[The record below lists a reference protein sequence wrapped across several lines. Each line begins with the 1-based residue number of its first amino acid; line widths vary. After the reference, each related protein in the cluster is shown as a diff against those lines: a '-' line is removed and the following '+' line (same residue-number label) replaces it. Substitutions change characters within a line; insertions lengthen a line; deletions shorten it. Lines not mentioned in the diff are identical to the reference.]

1 MDPSSTRFIALA
13 EASQRI
19 ASTRSRLE
27 KRKILIELLRT
38 VPPEGIASVVG
49 WLTEQ
54 PPGGATGI
62 GPSQLW
68 KMSQSGPAPAEAS
81 VTLEAVDQAMARARG
96 SARGDANAAMSEL
109 FARLTEPERQ
119 LLVGSLTGSL
129 RQGSSEGVMLP
140 AIAELAGLT
149 EAQVQRAVMV
159 KGTIARAADA
169 ILGAAA
175 ASGATPPASIELF
188 SPLAPMLASSAESLE
203 ETMTGSEALRIEWKV
218 DGVRAQVH
226 KQGDKIA
233 IYSRA
238 GNDITVG
245 CASIVDA
252 LRTVASDSLVLDGE
266 VVLENP
272 DGRARSFQ
280 DSFSVIASGVSS
292 TDGSKL
298 RVYVFDCLHE
308 GGNDLVDQPL
318 SARLERLRAV
328 ATSEL
333 CMPGIEGATAEDAA
347 RFYAD
352 ARARGHEG
360 VMVKDLGST
369 YRSSA
374 RGSAWK
380 KVKEVATVDL
390 VVLAVEPGSG
400 RRKGFLSNLH
410 LGARREDGTFCM
422 VGKTFKGLTDAM
434 LAWQTERLGSLAT
447 DSSGYVVQVRPEL
460 VVEIRF
466 NDVQRSPRYPG
477 GIALRF
483 ARVVRYREDKLSTE
497 IESLE
502 SLVDRLP
509 ADDRERAIPRA
520 AKPLPRPP
528 LPPQRQLS
536 LFGDEPA
543 ASPRRRK

>member
-1 MDPSSTRFIALA
+1 MDPSSTRFIELA

-38 VPPEGIASVVG
+38 VPPERIASVVG

-54 PPGGATGI
+54 PPGGATGV

-68 KMSQSGPAPAEAS
+68 KMSQSGSAPAEAS
-81 VTLEAVDQAMARARG
+81 VTLEAVDQAMDRARG
-96 SARGDANAAMSEL
+96 SAREDANAAVSEL

-169 ILGAAA
+169 ILGAAEA

-252 LRTVASDSLVLDGE
+252 LRTLASDALVLDGE

-298 RVYVFDCLHE
+298 RVYLFDCLHE

-318 SARLERLRAV
+318 SVRLERLRAV
-328 ATSEL
+328 AASEL
-333 CMPGIEGATAEDAA
+333 CMPGIEGATPEEAT
-347 RFYAD
+347 RCYAD

-369 YRSSA
+369 YRASA

-447 DSSGYVVQVRPEL
+447 DASGYVVHVRPEL

-483 ARVVRYREDKLSTE
+483 ARVVRYREDKRPTD

-509 ADDRERAIPRA
+509 EGERERAILRV
-520 AKPLPRPP
+520 AKRPP
-528 LPPQRQLS
+528 PPKRQLS
-536 LFGDEPA
+536 LFGDEPEP
-543 ASPRRRK
+543 SPRRRR